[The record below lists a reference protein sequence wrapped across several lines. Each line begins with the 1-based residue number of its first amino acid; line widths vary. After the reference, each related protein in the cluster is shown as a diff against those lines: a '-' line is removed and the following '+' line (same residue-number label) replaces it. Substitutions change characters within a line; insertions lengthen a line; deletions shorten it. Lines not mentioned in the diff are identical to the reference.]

1 MWIWKEDLKHWIEGV
16 ECQIDTL
23 NSKNPAYEKTKH
35 YLDGKLF
42 TLKKLLNKKS
52 PI

>member
-1 MWIWKEDLKHWIEGV
+1 MWIWKEDLEKWIEGI
-16 ECQIDTL
+16 ECQIDML
-23 NSKNPAYEKTKH
+23 SQKNPTYEKSKS

-42 TLKKLLNKKS
+42 TLKRLLKKKS